1 MTSETVHEP
10 RGRLRSWFDRGGW
23 IQAWHLVYLASLVAA
38 TALAVSDQELSVA
51 RRVGL
56 GLLAA
61 AAAGWYLLIWRWRY
75 WEAPPGR
82 FTLLMLVAAALW
94 LPLLI
99 GHPAYGVTIF
109 AAYGVAACPW
119 LRRSAPTVGVLTGL
133 VLLVD
138 ALDGSPV
145 DGPQVAVVVGVGAL
159 LVLAHATQAAIG
171 AESER
176 RRRLIAELEA
186 TRAEL
191 AASERTAGALAERER
206 LARDI
211 HDALAQGF
219 TSIVML
225 LEAADAKLPPGSA
238 EARAPLDQAL
248 QTARDS
254 LADARRIVWALGP
267 GAGQPGALV
276 ASLERLAER
285 TATGGGP
292 AVEVVVTGEPVPLD
306 TDPELT
312 LLRAA
317 QEAVGNARRHAHA
330 SRITVT
336 LSWLGDQVI
345 LDVAD
350 DGHGFE
356 PGRTRTG
363 PEGGFGLTSLARRAR
378 DAGGRFSVDSAPGRG
393 TTVSLTFPLHE
404 GDATGAVTTRPGVA
418 GTDTP

>member
-1 MTSETVHEP
+1 MTSETMHGP
-10 RGRLRSWFDRGGW
+10 RDRLHSWFDRGGW
-23 IQAWHLVYLASLVAA
+23 VQVWHLVYLA
-38 TALAVSDQELSVA
+38 TLAVATVLAMSDGDASVA
-51 RRVGL
+51 RRTAL

-61 AAAGWYLLIWRWRY
+61 AEAGWYVLIVRWRY
-75 WEAPPGR
+75 WEAPTPR
-82 FTLLMLVAAALW
+82 FTVLMLVAAALW
-94 LPLLI
+94 FPLVI
-99 GHPAYGVTIF
+99 GHDAYGLTIF

-119 LRRSAPTVGVLTGL
+119 LRRSAPTVAALTGL
-133 VLLVD
+133 VLLAD

-145 DGPQVAVVVGVGAL
+145 DAAQVAVVVGIGAL
-159 LVLAHATQAAIG
+159 VVLAHATQAAIT

-176 RRRLIAELEA
+176 RRRLITELET

-225 LEAADAKLPPGSA
+225 LEAADAKLPPRSA
-238 EARAPLDQAL
+238 EARAPLDQAR

-254 LADARRIVWALGP
+254 LAEARRIVWALGP
-267 GAGQPGALV
+267 GAGEPGALV
-276 ASLERLAER
+276 ESLERHAER

-292 AVEVVVTGEPVPLD
+292 DVDVVVTGEPVALGAGR
-306 TDPELT
+306 ELT

-317 QEAVGNARRHAHA
+317 QEAVGNARRHAGA

-356 PGRTRTG
+356 PGSAPAG
-363 PEGGFGLTSLARRAR
+363 PSGGFGLTSLAQRAR
-378 DAGGRFSVDSAPGRG
+378 EAGGTLTVDSAPGRG
-393 TTVSLTFPLHE
+393 TTVSLALPLQQAAAT
-404 GDATGAVTTRPGVA
+404 DAEAAGLHVA
-418 GTDTP
+418 GTDQP